1 MGRIA
6 VHEFITLDGV
16 IENPAWSL
24 GYPFD
29 STIGGAIAGIMSD
42 STAIL
47 LGSRSHEQPA

>member
-16 IENPAWSL
+16 FEHPAWSS

-29 STIGGAIAGIMSD
+29 PKMGGAICGITGS
-42 STAIL
+42 SAAIL
-47 LGSRSHEQPA
+47 LGRPA